1 MSAEPAIIVQ
11 SLDAGA
17 LEPDPI
23 PPEQVIAG
31 SPLASERLIGRWQ
44 SGALTGVWR
53 CEPGRFTDV
62 EADESFVVIEGC
74 ASIRHGDAV
83 HEVGPGDVC
92 VLPAGAETE
101 WTVHE
106 TLVKVYVV
114 DPDPD

>member
-1 MSAEPAIIVQ
+1 M
-11 SLDAGA
+11 
-17 LEPDPI
+17 
-23 PPEQVIAG
+23 
-31 SPLASERLIGRWQ
+31 
-44 SGALTGVWR
+44 
-53 CEPGRFTDV
+53 
-62 EADESFVVIEGC
+62 IEGC